1 MPEKKSSRSADEALS
16 FLAKTNVER
25 PTQYSKTGNV
35 TPDTVSSSE
44 DHYQDYDDS
53 QDDIIN
59 NKLLQRRQ
67 GGPHN
72 KIEKQRRFVLLRSS
86 LNRRLETLA
95 ILWHTITIP
104 FLASLFFVLC
114 TIPMLWPLII
124 VYLVYF
130 YIDAN
135 TPSNGKSADRR
146 VEWFRSLHI
155 WKHFVNYYPISVYKT
170 VDLEPTFKTKKIEIT
185 LPKYHQVT
193 TNLPSFVKKYIPTHK
208 VLIEKEIKTGPRYI
222 FGYHPHGVVS
232 LGITG
237 AFGTNACNIGEL
249 LPGIRIYLLTLIT
262 QFKLPLLRDYLM
274 ALGISSVSKRNV
286 TALIKRNQSVCI
298 VIGGASES
306 LLSKP
311 HTIDI
316 VLKKRKGF
324 VKVALELGDTELVP
338 VFGFGEN
345 TAYNVFDPSVSGKS
359 CSVLNY
365 VRKQM
370 CGFQLWLKQHFGF
383 TFPFFHA
390 RGVFNHDFGLL
401 PYRKPINLVIGRPIP
416 VPYIHSP
423 TQEQI
428 DHYHSLYVEELKRV
442 FEQNKERFNAG
453 SLELRIVE

>member
-1 MPEKKSSRSADEALS
+1 MPEKKNSRSTDEALS
-16 FLAKTNVER
+16 FLAKTNVGR
-25 PTQYSKTGNV
+25 PMHPSNAENV
-35 TPDTVSSSE
+35 IPGTVFARE
-44 DHYQDYDDS
+44 DDNQDYDDS
-53 QDDIIN
+53 QDDIIKT
-59 NKLLQRRQ
+59 KLFQRTQ
-67 GGPHN
+67 GGFHN
-72 KIEKQRRFVLLRSS
+72 KTEKQRRFAPLRTS
-86 LNRRLETLA
+86 LNRRLETLV

-124 VYLVYF
+124 VYLAFLYF
-130 YIDAN
+130 DAN
-135 TPSNGKSADRR
+135 TPSNGTSADRR
-146 VEWFRSLHI
+146 VEWFRSLDI

-170 VDLEPTFKTKKIEIT
+170 VDLEPTFKTKEIEVI
-185 LPKYHQVT
+185 LPKYHQIT
-193 TNLPSFVKKYIPTHK
+193 TYLPNFINKYIPSHRVVIK
-208 VLIEKEIKTGPRYI
+208 KEIKTGPRYI

-237 AFGTNACNIGEL
+237 AFATNACNISEL

-286 TALIKRNQSVCI
+286 IALIKRNQSVCI

-324 VKVALELGDTELVP
+324 VKIALELGDTQLVP
-338 VFGFGEN
+338 IFGFGEN
-345 TAYNVFDPSVSGKS
+345 AAYNVFDPSVSAKS
-359 CSVLNY
+359 CSLLNY
-365 VRKQM
+365 AQKKM
-370 CGFQLWLKQHFGF
+370 CGFQLWLKQNFGF

-401 PYRKPINLVIGRPIP
+401 PYRKPISLVIGRPIP
-416 VPYIHSP
+416 IPYIHSP

-428 DHYHSLYVEELKRV
+428 EHYHSLYVEELKRV
-442 FEQNKERFNAG
+442 FEENKEKFNAG
-453 SLELRIVE
+453 SMELRIVE